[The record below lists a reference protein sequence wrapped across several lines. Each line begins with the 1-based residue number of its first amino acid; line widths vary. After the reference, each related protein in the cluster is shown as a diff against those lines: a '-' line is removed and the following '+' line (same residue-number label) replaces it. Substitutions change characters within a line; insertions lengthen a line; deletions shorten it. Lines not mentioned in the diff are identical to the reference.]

1 MGAIFKWMNLQF
13 DFDLILGSRDQ
24 IFAHVERLK
33 TRLEKHSFVHLIEL
47 EKLETDENIYELSI
61 QTDSIDL
68 LWALIQVELKDNTKA
83 QSPLTVGTIIVC
95 QGELGWDD
103 YFLLHHY
110 DSEIHTDT
118 LGRIGRA

>member
-1 MGAIFKWMNLQF
+1 MEAIFKWMNLQF

-24 IFAHVERLK
+24 IFVQVEGLK
-33 TRLEKHSFVHLIEL
+33 TRIEKHSFVHFIEL
-47 EKLETDENIYELSI
+47 EKLKADENIYDLSI

-68 LWALIQVELKDNTKA
+68 LWALIQVDLNLKTMA

-110 DSEIHTDT
+110 DSEIKTDT
-118 LGRIGRA
+118 LGRIGHA